1 MKDEAEQS
9 IPSRGSVAKCHA
21 CGADCVEG
29 YDAEGVLVRVPVR
42 GRWIPVT
49 ERLPEDG
56 VPVAIVADR
65 GRTPDNRGVVAAGEL
80 YHGCWYH
87 TLPGLVVRQI
97 ADVTHW
103 MPLPA
108 PPETSK

>member
-1 MKDEAEQS
+1 MTNDDDEMSAA
-9 IPSRGSVAKCHA
+9 SRGS
-21 CGADCVEG
+21 GANHSAFPNG
-29 YDAEGVLVRVPVR
+29 
-42 GRWIPVT
+42 WIPVT

>member
-1 MKDEAEQS
+1 MTNEVDEMSAAS
-9 IPSRGSVAKCHA
+9 AGS
-21 CGADCVEG
+21 GANRQAILG
-29 YDAEGVLVRVPVR
+29 G
-42 GRWIPVT
+42 WIPVT

-56 VPVAIVADR
+56 VPVAVVADR

-80 YHGCWYH
+80 YCGCWYH
-87 TLPGLVVRQI
+87 TLPGLIARQI

-108 PPETSK
+108 PPSDCTETVEK

>member
-1 MKDEAEQS
+1 MSDEVNEMSAA
-9 IPSRGSVAKCHA
+9 SRGS
-21 CGADCVEG
+21 GAN
-29 YDAEGVLVRVPVR
+29 YSAFPNS
-42 GRWIPVT
+42 WIPVT

-108 PPETSK
+108 PPSDGK

>member
-1 MKDEAEQS
+1 MGQDADGS
-9 IPSRGSVAKCHA
+9 APMLGSVANGQA
-21 CGADCVEG
+21 NLDG
-29 YDAEGVLVRVPVR
+29 
-42 GRWIPVT
+42 WIPVT

-56 VPVAIVADR
+56 VPVAVVADR

-87 TLPGLVVRQI
+87 TLPELVVRQI

-108 PPETSK
+108 PPTDSTQTGRKCHQIA

>member
-1 MKDEAEQS
+1 MKDNAEQS

-42 GRWIPVT
+42 GRWIPVS
-49 ERLPEDG
+49 ERLPEVHATVLAVTRAFPKDIRLAQMASHDG
-56 VPVAIVADR
+56 VMWRFCDM
-65 GRTPDNRGVVAAGEL
+65 DDD
-80 YHGCWYH
+80 
-87 TLPGLVVRQI
+87 
-97 ADVTHW
+97 DVDSFGITHW

-108 PPETSK
+108 PPTDGK

>member
-1 MKDEAEQS
+1 MTNEVNEMSAA
-9 IPSRGSVAKCHA
+9 SRGS
-21 CGADCVEG
+21 GAN
-29 YDAEGVLVRVPVR
+29 YSAFPNS
-42 GRWIPVT
+42 WIPVA

-103 MPLPA
+103 MALPA

>member
-1 MKDEAEQS
+1 MTNETTPQDSAAMS
-9 IPSRGSVAKCHA
+9 PASAGSVSLGFSAMSNDNKA
-21 CGADCVEG
+21 G
-29 YDAEGVLVRVPVR
+29 
-42 GRWIPVT
+42 WIPVT

-103 MPLPA
+103 MPLPP

>member
-1 MKDEAEQS
+1 MNDEILA
-9 IPSRGSVAKCHA
+9 R
-21 CGADCVEG
+21 GAD
-29 YDAEGVLVRVPVR
+29 YSDILLDAARELDRR
-42 GRWIPVT
+42 SWIPVT

-80 YHGCWYH
+80 YRGCWYH
-87 TLPGLVVRQI
+87 TLPGLVSRQI

-108 PPETSK
+108 PPEDAK